1 MIMSVLSAHPPP
13 PTLTLCHFGYC
24 FIMLMLPS
32 FVHYS
37 VLSRDWVLG
46 NGYHVI
52 IILGFPRITNAILI
66 MISVTS
72 ALSAPWLSL
81 FPAEGNMEDK
91 EMTGPQVMWKFPLSP
106 PAPLPAVALNGGWGL
121 FASQRGS
128 FLPHH
133 VQPSPLLYLFPP
145 HLTCGPGTLLPHE
158 MYPWPPGFCLHNS

>member
-1 MIMSVLSAHPPP
+1 MLQTSRKIDWCSVPAPH
-13 PTLTLCHFGYC
+13 HFGYR
-24 FIMLMLPS
+24 FIMPLLPA
-32 FVHYS
+32 FGHCTI
-37 VLSRDWVLG
+37 LSRDWVLG
-46 NGYHVI
+46 NGYRVV

-106 PAPLPAVALNGGWGL
+106 PQHLSPQLLLWGWGL

-128 FLPHH
+128 FLSLNA
-133 VQPSPLLYLFPP
+133 QPPRLLCLFPP
-145 HLTCGPGTLLPHE
+145 HLTCGPGTLLPCE
-158 MYPWPPGFCLHNS
+158 MCTWHPGFCPYNS